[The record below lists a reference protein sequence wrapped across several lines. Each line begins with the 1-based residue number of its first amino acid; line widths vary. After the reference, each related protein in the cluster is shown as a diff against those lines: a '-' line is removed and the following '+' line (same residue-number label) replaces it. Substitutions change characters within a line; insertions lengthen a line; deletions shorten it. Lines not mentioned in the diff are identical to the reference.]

1 MQNIHVAA
9 DGGGTNLRL
18 IAFCDE
24 LRLAARSGSGP
35 VNPNFEDIEKIKNN
49 MAEASRLLLAGLDG
63 DYIITNIYAT
73 IVGSVELF
81 NRIFGREAKARANGA
96 ALHHISEAH
105 SHLYAAS
112 LQSRGGV
119 ALAGTGSGAMYCAG
133 GETVHLGGYG
143 IPVGDEGSGAWIGLQ
158 GMSAAI
164 RYISG
169 WGEKTALA
177 DRLYEYLNA
186 DPPGRLTG
194 ALYGKD
200 INQRNLFAGFCRHVA
215 ECERAGDNAA
225 RSIIYSAGKN
235 MGLQMI
241 AALKCA
247 ERKSILDP
255 GEAPIVYA
263 SGGAWKGTPYMF
275 EAMETTIR
283 GVYPGAVCR
292 RGMFDPVMSGVIK
305 YIFDKTGKNTVSNEC
320 MEHLKKEFKEYE
332 VKIT

>member
-1 MQNIHVAA
+1 MKNINVAA

-18 IAFCDE
+18 IAFGGD
-24 LRLAARSGSGP
+24 LKLAARGGSGP
-35 VNPNFEDIEKIKNN
+35 VNPNFEDAGKIKNN
-49 MAEASRLLLAGLDG
+49 MAEASNQLLADLDG

-81 NRIFGREAKARANGA
+81 ADIFRREAGERAYGA
-96 ALHHISEAH
+96 VLHNISEAH

-177 DRLYEYLNA
+177 DRLYKYLNA
-186 DPPGRLTG
+186 EPPGRLTG

-200 INQRNLFAGFCRHVA
+200 INQRNLFAGFCLHVA

-241 AALKCA
+241 AALKKA
-247 ERKSILDP
+247 EHKNLLEP
-255 GEAPIVYA
+255 GEDPVIYA

-292 RGMFDPVMSGVIK
+292 RGMFDPVMSGVVK
-305 YIFDKTGKNTVSNEC
+305 FIFDNTGKNTVSSDY
-320 MEHLKKEFKEYE
+320 MERLKKEFKEYE
-332 VKIT
+332 VK

>member
-1 MQNIHVAA
+1 MQNIIVAA
-9 DGGGTNLRL
+9 DGGGTSLRL
-18 IAFCDE
+18 IAFGED
-24 LRLAARSGSGP
+24 LKLAAESCSGP
-35 VNPNFEDIEKIKNN
+35 VNPNFEDVEKIKNN
-49 MAEASRLLLAGLDG
+49 MTEAARLLLAGLDG
-63 DYIITNIYAT
+63 DCKITGIYAT

-81 NRIFGREAKARANGA
+81 ERIFRREAGARAEDA
-96 ALHHISEAH
+96 ELHHISEAH

-112 LQSRGGV
+112 LQTAGGV
-119 ALAGTGSGAMYCAG
+119 ALAGTGSGAMYCSK

-158 GMSAAI
+158 GMSAAVK
-164 RYISG
+164 YISG

-200 INQRNLFAGFCRHVA
+200 VNQRNLFAGFCRHVA
-215 ECERAGDNAA
+215 ECERAGDVAA
-225 RSIIYSAGKN
+225 RGIIYSAGKN

-241 AALKCA
+241 AALKAA
-247 ERKSILDP
+247 ERRSMLDP
-255 GEAPIVYA
+255 GEAPIIYA

-292 RGMFDPVMSGVIK
+292 RGIFDPVMSGVIK
-305 YIFDKTGKNTVSNEC
+305 FIFDKTGRNTVSDDY
-320 MEHLKKEFKEYE
+320 MEQLKKEFKDYE